1 MKKATVVTLVLLS
14 GLSVCSLTG
23 CGGVMLIK
31 DATPNQATNSG
42 CGTADFAN
50 ESKRQAQEDGTVQD
64 DSKDSKSSLE
74 EDTSD
79 LSVDDY
85 VKSSDVDSTGV
96 TIQSQSMDDS
106 DQQSTDDSDQ
116 ISTLPMT
123 DEQKPVAD

>member
-1 MKKATVVTLVLLS
+1 MKKVTVVTLVLLS
-14 GLSVCSLTG
+14 VLSVCSLTG

-50 ESKRQAQEDGTVQD
+50 ESKRQAQEDGTVQE
-64 DSKDSKSSLE
+64 DSKDSKGTLE

-79 LSVDDY
+79 FSKDSESDDY
-85 VKSSDVDSTGV
+85 VKSSDVDSIGA
-96 TIQSQSMDDS
+96 TIQSQSM
-106 DQQSTDDSDQ
+106 DDSDQ

-123 DEQKPVAD
+123 DEQKPVVD

>member
-14 GLSVCSLTG
+14 VLSVCSLTG
-23 CGGVMLIK
+23 CGGTMLIK
-31 DATPNQATNSG
+31 DVTPSQATNSG

-50 ESKRQAQEDGTVQD
+50 ESKRQAQEDGTAQEN
-64 DSKDSKSSLE
+64 SKGSKG
-74 EDTSD
+74 TSD

-85 VKSSDVDSTGV
+85 AKSSDVDSTGV

-106 DQQSTDDSDQ
+106 DQ

-123 DEQKPVAD
+123 DEQKPVVD

>member
-14 GLSVCSLTG
+14 VLSVCSLTG
-23 CGGVMLIK
+23 CGGTMLIK
-31 DATPNQATNSG
+31 DATPSQATNSG

-50 ESKRQAQEDGTVQD
+50 ERKEQTQAQEDGTIQE
-64 DSKDSKSSLE
+64 DSKDSKSSLDE
-74 EDTSD
+74 GTSD

-106 DQQSTDDSDQ
+106 DQ

-123 DEQKPVAD
+123 DEKKPVAD